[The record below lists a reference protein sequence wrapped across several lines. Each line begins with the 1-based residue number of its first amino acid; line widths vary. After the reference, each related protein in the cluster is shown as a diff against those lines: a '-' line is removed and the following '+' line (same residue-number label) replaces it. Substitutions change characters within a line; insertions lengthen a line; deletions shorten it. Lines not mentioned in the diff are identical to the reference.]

1 MDEKM
6 IIIRKNDFLAQLK
19 KEDYEQLNIIHNF
32 IVADKDA
39 YIYFD
44 VQYLNKL
51 YFVKEGFVKL
61 GIVDEEGNELIK
73 DILKPGDIFGQ
84 FSLERE
90 STVNEFAQAHKQ
102 HTILCSFTIQDFQK
116 LLESRP
122 ELTIIFSKKIGQ
134 KLKKVENRVLNLL
147 QKDVRGRLL
156 YFFWTLVDDVVQPAS
171 NTLAID
177 NFMTHED
184 IARLTGTSRQTV
196 TTVINQLSEEGIITV
211 DRKQIIIHDKKLLQK
226 LAKVG

>member
-6 IIIRKNDFLAQLK
+6 IIIRKNDFLAQLR

-196 TTVINQLSEEGIITV
+196 TTVINQLTEEGIITV

>member
-6 IIIRKNDFLAQLK
+6 IIIRKNDFLAQLR

-44 VQYLNKL
+44 VQDLNKL

-156 YFFWTLVDDVVQPAS
+156 YFFWTLVDDVVQPES